1 MRIISGTLRGKRF
14 YPPKNIPAR
23 PTTDFAKEALFNILN
38 NHFDFSE
45 VKFLDLFAGTGS
57 LDMEMFSRG
66 CTDIT
71 SVDMSKISLGF
82 IKKMS
87 EEVQIPNHKII
98 LGDAV
103 QYAKNCKEQFDLIF
117 AGPPYALDVINEIP
131 DIIFDKNLLK
141 ENGQFILETS
151 PKHDFTEHPKLL
163 EVRNYGQTHFWFFG
177 EEVEEENENE
187 KL

>member
-1 MRIISGTLRGKRF
+1 MRIISGTLKGKRF

-57 LDMEMFSRG
+57 LDMEIFSRG

-87 EEVQIPNHKII
+87 EEVKIPNHKII

-103 QYAKNCKEQFDLIF
+103 QFAKNCSQQYDLIF
-117 AGPPYALDVINEIP
+117 AGPPYALEVINEIP
-131 DIIFDKNLLK
+131 DIVFDKKLLK
-141 ENGQFILETS
+141 ENGMFVLETS
-151 PKHDFTEHPKLL
+151 PKHDFTEHLNLL
-163 EVRNYGQTHFWFFG
+163 EVRNYGQTHFWFFTNQQFS
-177 EEVEEENENE
+177 EEETEE
-187 KL
+187 

>member
-1 MRIISGTLRGKRF
+1 MRIISGTLKGKRF

-38 NHFDFSE
+38 NHFDFAS

-71 SVDMSKISLGF
+71 SVDMSRISIGF

-87 EEVQIPNHKII
+87 EEVKIPNHKII
-98 LGDAV
+98 TGDALQFV
-103 QYAKNCKEQFDLIF
+103 KNTNDTYDLIF
-117 AGPPYALDVINEIP
+117 AGPPYALELIDSIP
-131 DIIFDKNLLK
+131 DLIFQKNILK
-141 ENGQFILETS
+141 EDGWFILETS
-151 PKHDFTEHPKLL
+151 PKHDFTEHPNLL

-177 EEVEEENENE
+177 HQP
-187 KL
+187 